1 MFPPK
6 TKAAQEFEYCGK
18 PGFVWVL
25 FWERNTCGRRRDSSG
40 GEGGRDSMWETGGEG
55 ELQQSRAARAPVLG
69 EARDAGELA
78 GKDLLL

>member
-25 FWERNTCGRRRDSSG
+25 FWERNMCGWMGDGSG
-40 GEGGRDSMWETGGEG
+40 GEGGDSMWETDCGGNCSPG
-55 ELQQSRAARAPVLG
+55 RAAPARVLG
-69 EARDAGELA
+69 VA
-78 GKDLLL
+78 